1 MARRR
6 ITFRALAARV
16 NDAHGPARTTA
27 RCDSVRPMQL
37 LREPLEFRRA
47 CDDAR
52 ARGLSVGLVPT
63 MGALHEG
70 HAALV
75 REARRHADFVAVSV
89 FVNPTQFGPNEDLAR
104 YPRTLDADVAKVAA
118 AGASLVFAP
127 SDGVM
132 YPPGDETRVR
142 VGATAAALCGA
153 HRPGHFE
160 GVATVVTKLFALAGP
175 CAAVFGRKDYQQL
188 QVIKRFT
195 TDLFL
200 PVAIVGLRTVR
211 EPDGLA
217 MSSRN
222 AYLSPEQ
229 RAAALA
235 IPRGLTLA
243 ARAFAAGERRAGA
256 LASLARAEVERVATS
271 IDYVDVADPDA
282 LRVLGAAEA
291 TGERALLALAIRLGG
306 ARLIDNVVLGEEPPP
321 LPGA

>member
-1 MARRR
+1 
-6 ITFRALAARV
+6 
-16 NDAHGPARTTA
+16 
-27 RCDSVRPMQL
+27 MQL
-37 LREPLEFRRA
+37 LREPLDFRRA

-52 ARGLSVGLVPT
+52 ALGFSVGLVPT

-70 HAALV
+70 HAALI
-75 REARRHADFVAVSV
+75 REARKHADFVAVSV

-104 YPRTLDADVAKVAA
+104 YPRTLEKDAEMCAA

-127 SDGVM
+127 TEGVM

-142 VGATAAALCGA
+142 VGATAADLCGA
-153 HRPGHFE
+153 FRPNHFE
-160 GVATVVTKLFALAGP
+160 GVATVVAKLFALTGA

-200 PVAIVGLRTVR
+200 PVTIVGLRTVR

-229 RAAALA
+229 RRAALA
-235 IPRGLTLA
+235 IPRGLTA
-243 ARAFAAGERRAGA
+243 AASAFAAGERRAGA
-256 LASLARAEVERVATS
+256 LAALARAEVAAIATS
-271 IDYVDVADPDA
+271 IDYVDVADPDSV
-282 LRVLGAAEA
+282 RVLGAAELVS
-291 TGERALLALAIRLGG
+291 ERALLALAIRLGG
-306 ARLIDNVVLGEEPPP
+306 ARLIDNMVLGEEPPP
-321 LPGA
+321 LP

>member
-1 MARRR
+1 
-6 ITFRALAARV
+6 
-16 NDAHGPARTTA
+16 
-27 RCDSVRPMQL
+27 MQL
-37 LREPLEFRRA
+37 LREPLDFRRA

-52 ARGLSVGLVPT
+52 ALGLSVGLVPT

-70 HAALV
+70 HAALI
-75 REARRHADFVAVSV
+75 REARKHADFVAVSV

-104 YPRTLDADVAKVAA
+104 YPRTLEKDAEMCAA

-127 SDGVM
+127 TEGVM

-142 VGATAAALCGA
+142 VGATAADLCGA
-153 HRPGHFE
+153 FRPNHFE
-160 GVATVVTKLFALAGP
+160 GVATVVAKLFALTGA

-200 PVAIVGLRTVR
+200 PVTIVGLRTVR

-229 RAAALA
+229 RRAALA
-235 IPRGLTLA
+235 IPRGLTEA
-243 ARAFAAGERRAGA
+243 ASAFAAGERRAGA
-256 LASLARAEVERVATS
+256 LAALARAEVAAIATS
-271 IDYVDVADPDA
+271 IDYVDVADPDSV
-282 LRVLGAAEA
+282 RVLGAAELVS
-291 TGERALLALAIRLGG
+291 ERALLALAIRLGG
-306 ARLIDNVVLGEEPPP
+306 ARLIDNMVLGEEPPP
-321 LPGA
+321 LP